1 MGIRQE
7 EEDPLLVSGAE
18 QQQQEQDRH
27 EEENAGSVVRQTLL
41 ESKKMWVIA
50 GPSILSR
57 LAMFSMT
64 VITQAFA
71 GHLSDLDLA
80 AISISSTVIIA
91 ITFGFLLGMAS
102 ALETLCGQAFG
113 AKQYHMLGIYLQR
126 SWIVLFLFSVLL
138 LPMFVFASPILK
150 LLGQSNA
157 LAEQSGV
164 VALWLIPMHLSFPFQ
179 FTLQRFLQ
187 SQLKT
192 AVIAWI
198 SVGALAVHVFVSW
211 FFVYKLGVGIVG
223 AALTLDFSWWLSVF
237 GLYGYAVCGGCPHSW
252 TGFSAQAFA
261 GLWEFSKLSVASG
274 VMLALE
280 NFYYR
285 VLIIVSGYLN
295 KTEVAVDAL
304 SICMTIFGWE
314 SMIPL
319 GFLAATGVRVANEL
333 GAGNAKGAK
342 FATKI
347 SVLTSLVVGLLFWSI
362 TIAFHEKLAMIF
374 TSTTSV
380 IAMVNKLAVLLAFTI
395 LLNCIQPVLSGVAV
409 GSGWQA
415 VVAFVNLGSYYL
427 VGVPLG
433 VFLGWFLPFGITGI
447 WCGMIGGTVVQ
458 TLILTIITVK
468 CEWEKEAQK
477 AHIHIREEQL
487 PTTNLSSTNP

>member
-7 EEDPLLVSGAE
+7 EYDLLLVSGAE
-18 QQQQEQDRH
+18 QNEQNG
-27 EEENAGSVVRQTLL
+27 EENAGSVVRQTWF

-57 LAMFSMT
+57 LAMYSMT

-138 LPMFVFASPILK
+138 LPLFVFASPILK
-150 LLGQSNA
+150 LLGQSDA
-157 LAEQSGV
+157 LAELSGV
-164 VALWLIPMHLSFPFQ
+164 VAMWLIPMHLSFPFQ

-198 SVGALAVHVFVSW
+198 SVGALALHVFVSW
-211 FFVYKLGVGIVG
+211 FFVYKLRVGIVG
-223 AALTLDFSWWLSVF
+223 AALTLDFSWWVSVL

-252 TGFSAQAFA
+252 TGFSVHGFA

-285 VLIIVSGYLN
+285 VLIIVSGYLH

-314 SMIPL
+314 SMISL

-333 GAGNAKGAK
+333 GAGNPKGAK
-342 FATKI
+342 FATKV

-374 TSTTSV
+374 TSSTSV
-380 IAMVNKLAVLLAFTI
+380 TAMVNKLAVLLAFTI

-433 VFLGWFLPFGITGI
+433 VFFGWFLAFGITGI
-447 WCGMIGGTVVQ
+447 WSGMIGGTVVQ
-458 TLILTIITVK
+458 TLILIIITVR

-477 AHIHIREEQL
+477 AHIHITEEQL
-487 PTTNLSSTNP
+487 PTTGLSSTNP